1 MLHRVPSATITNAK
15 RGRGFSMASSDRSDW
30 KARIDR
36 ALSELKNAD
45 GPALRGGRDEK
56 RAASEA
62 ASDTASR

>member
-1 MLHRVPSATITNAK
+1 
-15 RGRGFSMASSDRSDW
+15 MAPSDRSDW

-36 ALSELKNAD
+36 ALSELKSTD

-62 ASDTASR
+62 VSDPSSR